1 MIVVTVSLW
10 PGGDERLARVLGHAD
25 IFNDGSQMDD
35 AGGLGEVGDY
45 EYRLVERKS
54 TVSRSKLRKRTGRVI
69 GFRSGH
75 IQRRV
80 ADGRCRRAGRS
91 GRLRVPP
98 SGAEVHSEPEQAA

>member
-1 MIVVTVSLW
+1 MYSMHRVVYMIVVTVSLW

-25 IFNDGSQMDD
+25 IFNDGSQVDD

-69 GFRSGH
+69 GFPRKELGVWDLLHRVLNDALGERS
-75 IQRRV
+75 R
-80 ADGRCRRAGRS
+80 
-91 GRLRVPP
+91 
-98 SGAEVHSEPEQAA
+98 